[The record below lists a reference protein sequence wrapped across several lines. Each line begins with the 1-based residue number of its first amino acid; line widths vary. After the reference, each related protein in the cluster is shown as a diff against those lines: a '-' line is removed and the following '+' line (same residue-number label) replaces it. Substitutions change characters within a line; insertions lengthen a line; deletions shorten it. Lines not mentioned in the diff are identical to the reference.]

1 MKTILLASMALA
13 ASMVSPVLAADMPVK
28 APPPA
33 PPPVSTWTGCYI
45 GGNVGGARVE
55 TSVSILGVDDF
66 SRSKSGLAA
75 GGQIGCDYQF
85 ASNWVVGIQGLADW
99 TNLDATR
106 PSARFANTLFQ
117 ADLKGFGVLSARFGY
132 AVSQAFLLYGKV
144 GWGGYKTKLTA
155 FNTVT
160 GAAFEGEGRT
170 RTGFDAGVGGEY
182 MIAPNWSLWVEWD
195 HIFADDRSVLF
206 PNLAAGTLANVE
218 RDFDKVLVGVNWRF
232 GGARSAF

>member
-99 TNLDATR
+99 TNLEATR

-117 ADLKGFGVLSARFGY
+117 ADLKGF
-132 AVSQAFLLYGKV
+132 
-144 GWGGYKTKLTA
+144 
-155 FNTVT
+155 
-160 GAAFEGEGRT
+160 
-170 RTGFDAGVGGEY
+170 
-182 MIAPNWSLWVEWD
+182 
-195 HIFADDRSVLF
+195 
-206 PNLAAGTLANVE
+206 
-218 RDFDKVLVGVNWRF
+218 
-232 GGARSAF
+232 